1 VGREFLAWEGLLMKS
16 VRTVTVLA
24 AGGLVMIMALSLA
37 VSAYRVARTGPGMA
51 GGGRVAIG
59 AGGLGVGADK
69 ADEAMATIRPEAIRA
84 DMRFLSDDLLEGRG
98 TGSRGHEIA
107 AKYMAAQFEQ
117 MGLQPWGDAG
127 TYFQNVPF
135 RASRPDAEKTTL
147 TLVRGGKEE
156 KFEFRKDFITRGDP
170 GRTES
175 SVEAEVVFVGDGV
188 TAPEQG
194 YDDYKGVD
202 TKGKIVAML
211 FEAPNFETSLKA
223 HYSSSEV
230 KLANATAHGAVGVIL
245 LNDPVFE
252 KLYSYEEQV
261 RDLAWPQLNWL
272 DPQGRPN
279 DYNAELKGGA
289 FLNLAA
295 AKRFF
300 QGTGHSVDE
309 VYAAMKAG
317 KTQSFATGITAKIHN
332 VTKLEDVHSP
342 NIVAKLEGS
351 DPALKDEYVVYTSH
365 LDHLGIGEPVNGDKI
380 YNGALDNASGSAC
393 LLEVARAFRQMNSR
407 PRRSILFVS
416 VTAEEAGLLGSDYFA
431 HYPTVAK
438 SAIVANVNM
447 DEDQMLWP
455 LKDII
460 AYGAEHSSLE
470 ETVKEAA
477 ERMHLGVS
485 PDPMPE
491 EVDFIR
497 SDQYSFVKAG
507 IPAVCPA
514 PGFKSDD
521 PKINPA
527 AIFKNWEETR
537 YHQPSDDMN
546 QPGLDFEEA
555 ARFARFNWLVGYM
568 VAQKT
573 ERPTWKPGDFFGEH
587 YGKK

>member
-1 VGREFLAWEGLLMKS
+1 MKS
-16 VRTVTVLA
+16 MRTAMVLG
-24 AGGLVMIMALSLA
+24 AGGLVMMMALALA
-37 VSAYRVARTGPGMA
+37 MSAYRVAGKPAADAARIAMGRGARAGAGPGA
-51 GGGRVAIG
+51 A
-59 AGGLGVGADK
+59 ADK
-69 ADEAMATIRPEAIRA
+69 ADEAMAAIRPEAIRA

-98 TGSRGHEIA
+98 TGTRGHEIA

-135 RASRPDAEKTTL
+135 RAARPDAGKTTL

-156 KFEFRKDFITRGDP
+156 KFEFRKDFIARGDAS
-170 GRTES
+170 RAET

-202 TKGKIVAML
+202 AKGKIVAML
-211 FEAPNFETSLKA
+211 YEAPNFETSLKA
-223 HYSSSEV
+223 HYSSGEV
-230 KLANATAHGAVGVIL
+230 KVANAAAHGAVGVIL
-245 LNDPVFE
+245 LDDPILE
-252 KLYSYEEQV
+252 KLYGYDEQV
-261 RDLAWPQLNWL
+261 RDLAWPQLRWL

-279 DYNAELKGGA
+279 DYFAEIKGEA
-289 FLNLAA
+289 FLNMEATR
-295 AKRFF
+295 RFF
-300 QGTGHSVDE
+300 HGTGHSTDE

-317 KTQSFATGITAKIHN
+317 KAQSFATGMTAKIRN

-342 NIVAKLEGS
+342 NVVAKLEGS

-393 LLEVARAFRQMNSR
+393 LLEVARALRQMNPR

-438 SAIVANVNM
+438 SAIAANVNM

-460 AYGAEHSSLE
+460 PFGAEHSSLDD
-470 ETVKEAA
+470 VVHEAA

-485 PDPMPE
+485 PDPMPD
-491 EVDFIR
+491 EVIFIR
-497 SDQYSFVKAG
+497 SDQYSFVKQG
-507 IPAVCPA
+507 IPAVFPV

-521 PKINPA
+521 AKINPA
-527 AIFKNWEETR
+527 KIFAKWEETR

-555 ARFARFNWLVGYM
+555 ARFARFNLLVGYM
-568 VAQKT
+568 VAQKA
-573 ERPTWKPGDFFGEH
+573 ERPTWKKSDFFGDH